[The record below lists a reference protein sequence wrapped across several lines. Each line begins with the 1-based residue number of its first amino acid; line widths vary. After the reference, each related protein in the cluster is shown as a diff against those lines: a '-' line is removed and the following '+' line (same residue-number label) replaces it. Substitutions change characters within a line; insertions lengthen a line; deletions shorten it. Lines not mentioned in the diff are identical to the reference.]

1 MRKSKKKMEGK
12 EDRAKIDASASRAKI
27 DASEGRAQTDV
38 SAGRAQ
44 NDASAIRAQIVILG
58 AGASG
63 LAAAMAAAAGAHPDV
78 LVIDGNDKVGKKL
91 YATGNGRCNF
101 TNAHCSS
108 EDYNQPEDGFVDTV
122 FNAFSPEDT
131 LNFFKS
137 CGMMARLEDGGRY
150 YPYSGQAAS
159 LVDILRREAERRGC
173 RFLLSDKAVQTTLI
187 GQDDTEP
194 AEKNRSHAAW
204 RFLIELESGRKVLC
218 DRLVIACGGRA
229 GLKTGSTGDGYGFAK
244 AFGHTLAAPR
254 PALTAVESDDA
265 FLADLK
271 GVRSKGG
278 VSLYKDGAKI
288 AEESGEI
295 QFTGSGVSG
304 ICVFNLTR
312 HMEAAR
318 PTGHNR
324 KTEQQAA
331 LYEIRCDFV
340 PELRRSQVEEMLSA
354 QLAGAE
360 AQDMQMALEEALIG
374 IVNDKLAK
382 VIARLSVQSC
392 GPKTLEPDGGSN
404 QLVGVSQLTEL
415 KKEPGKTAQ
424 SRNRKTPDSAPKKP
438 DISPEKRAAHLLKEL
453 KVSVSHTKGWNDAQ
467 VTCGGVRREE
477 IEPRSM
483 ESKLVEGLY
492 FCGEVVDVDGR
503 CGGFNLQ
510 WAWSSGVA
518 AGRSA
523 APGRK

>member
-1 MRKSKKKMEGK
+1 
-12 EDRAKIDASASRAKI
+12 
-27 DASEGRAQTDV
+27 
-38 SAGRAQ
+38 
-44 NDASAIRAQIVILG
+44 
-58 AGASG
+58 
-63 LAAAMAAAAGAHPDV
+63 
-78 LVIDGNDKVGKKL
+78 
-91 YATGNGRCNF
+91 
-101 TNAHCSS
+101 
-108 EDYNQPEDGFVDTV
+108 
-122 FNAFSPEDT
+122 
-131 LNFFKS
+131 
-137 CGMMARLEDGGRY
+137 MMARLEDGGRY

-159 LVDILRREAERRGC
+159 LVDILKREAERRGC
-173 RFLLSDKAVQTTLI
+173 RFLLSDKAVQATLI
-187 GQDDTEP
+187 GRDD
-194 AEKNRSHAAW
+194 AELGGKGRSRSAAW
-204 RFLIELESGRKVLC
+204 RFSIELKSGRKVLC
-218 DRLVIACGGRA
+218 SRLVIACGGRA

-254 PALTAVESDDA
+254 PALTAVESDDV

-278 VSLYKDGAKI
+278 VSLYRDGAKL

-318 PTGHNR
+318 PAGHNR

-340 PELRRSQVEEMLSA
+340 PELRHSQLAELLSA

-360 AQDMQMALEEALIG
+360 AQDIQDIQKALETALIG

-382 VIARLSVQSC
+382 VIARLSMQSC
-392 GPKTLEPDGGSN
+392 GRKAPERD
-404 QLVGVSQLTEL
+404 GVSNHSGVGSQVTEL
-415 KKEPGKTAQ
+415 EKEPGKTVQ
-424 SRNRKTPDSAPKKP
+424 SRSRKTPDSAPKRPDSVWGNSDGVPKES
-438 DISPEKRAAHLLKEL
+438 DISPEKKAAHLLKEL
-453 KVSVSHTKGWNDAQ
+453 KVSISHTKGWNDAQ

-510 WAWSSGVA
+510 WAWSSGAA
-518 AGRSA
+518 AGKSA
-523 APGRK
+523 GRAAECGRK